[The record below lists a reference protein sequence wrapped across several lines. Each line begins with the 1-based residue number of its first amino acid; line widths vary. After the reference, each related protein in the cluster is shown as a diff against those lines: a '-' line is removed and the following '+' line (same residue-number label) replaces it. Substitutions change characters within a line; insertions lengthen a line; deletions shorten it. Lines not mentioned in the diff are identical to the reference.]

1 MLRCRQ
7 SGGNDMNR
15 SAIMAIAVAATTA
28 LTGIGYAVAQSPAA
42 SIEQRQAAMKM
53 NGAAM
58 RTLVPLARGEAPW
71 NQAAAIQAL
80 ETLKRNGEQTVAMFP
95 RGTDAASGVKTAALA
110 AIWDKAPEFAAAA
123 KVQSDA
129 ADALLVAAR
138 ANDEQGFR
146 SGFAAIGR
154 SCGGCHEGFRAKQ

>member
-1 MLRCRQ
+1 MFAL
-7 SGGNDMNR
+7 
-15 SAIMAIAVAATTA
+15 AIVATTA
-28 LTGIGYAVAQSPAA
+28 LIGIDQAGAQGPAGVV
-42 SIEQRQAAMKM
+42 EQRIAAMKA

-80 ETLKRNGEQTVAMFP
+80 ETLQRNGEQTVAMFP
-95 RGTDAASGVKTAALA
+95 RGSDAASGVKTAALA
-110 AIWDKAPEFAAAA
+110 SIWEKASEFAAAA
-123 KVQSDA
+123 KVQTDA
-129 ADALLVAAR
+129 ADALLKAAR

-146 SGFAAIGR
+146 SGFAAMGR

>member
-1 MLRCRQ
+1 MLYP
-7 SGGNDMNR
+7 SMFAL
-15 SAIMAIAVAATTA
+15 AIVATTA
-28 LTGIGYAVAQSPAA
+28 LIGIDQAGAQGPAGVV
-42 SIEQRQAAMKM
+42 EQRIAAMKT

-80 ETLKRNGEQTVAMFP
+80 ETLQRNGEQTVAMFP
-95 RGTDAASGVKTAALA
+95 RGSDAASGVKTAALA
-110 AIWDKAPEFAAAA
+110 SIWEKASEFAAAA
-123 KVQSDA
+123 KVQTDA
-129 ADALLVAAR
+129 ADALLKAAR

-146 SGFAAIGR
+146 SGFAAMGR

>member
-1 MLRCRQ
+1 MFAL
-7 SGGNDMNR
+7 
-15 SAIMAIAVAATTA
+15 AIVATTA
-28 LTGIGYAVAQSPAA
+28 LIGIDQAGAQGPAGVV
-42 SIEQRQAAMKM
+42 EQRIAAMKT

-80 ETLKRNGEQTVAMFP
+80 ETLQRNGEQTVAMFP
-95 RGTDAASGVKTAALA
+95 RGSDAASGVKTAALA
-110 AIWDKAPEFAAAA
+110 SIWEKASEFAAAA
-123 KVQSDA
+123 KVQTDA
-129 ADALLVAAR
+129 ADALLKAAR

-146 SGFAAIGR
+146 SGFAAKGR

>member
-1 MLRCRQ
+1 MRYPSILAL
-7 SGGNDMNR
+7 
-15 SAIMAIAVAATTA
+15 AIVATSA
-28 LTGIGYAVAQSPAA
+28 LTGADYAAAQSPA
-42 SIEQRQAAMKM
+42 SVIEQRQTAMKAS
-53 NGAAM
+53 GAAM